1 MRIEHIALWVN
12 DLELMRSFYIACFG
26 GRSSEKYRNPK
37 TGFESYFVAF
47 EDGARLE
54 LMRRPDVCENKT
66 DPTVQRPGYTHF
78 AFSVGSEQKVDEL
91 SRKLSTD
98 GYRHI
103 DGPRRTGDGYYE
115 SVFLDPEGNRVEIT
129 V

>member
-12 DLELMRSFYIACFG
+12 DLELMRDFYTRCFG
-26 GRSSEKYRNPK
+26 GRSGDQYRNPK
-37 TGFESYFVAF
+37 TGFESYFLTF

-54 LMRRPDVCENKT
+54 LMRRPDVCENKAG
-66 DPTVQRPGYTHF
+66 PMIQRPGYAHI
-78 AFSVGSEQKVDEL
+78 AFSVGSEQKVDEFA
-91 SRKLSTD
+91 RKLSMD
-98 GYRHI
+98 GYRNI

-115 SVFLDPEGNRVEIT
+115 CVFLDPEGNRVEIT

>member
-1 MRIEHIALWVN
+1 MRIEHIGLWVN
-12 DLELMRSFYIACFG
+12 DLELMRDFYICCFG
-26 GRSSEKYRNPK
+26 GRSGDKYRNPK
-37 TGFESYFVAF
+37 TGFESYFVTI

-54 LMRRPDVCENKT
+54 LMRRSDVCENKT
-66 DPTVQRPGYTHF
+66 DLMVQRLGYAHL

-91 SRKLSTD
+91 ARKLSMD
-98 GYRHI
+98 GYRNI

-115 SVFLDPEGNRVEIT
+115 CVFLDPEGNRIEIT

>member
-1 MRIEHIALWVN
+1 MKIEHIALWAN
-12 DLELMRSFYIACFG
+12 DLELMLDFYVRCFG

-37 TGFESYFVAF
+37 TGFESYFVTF

-66 DPTVQRPGYTHF
+66 DQTIQRPGYAHI

-91 SRKLSTD
+91 TRKLSTD
-98 GYRHI
+98 GHRNI